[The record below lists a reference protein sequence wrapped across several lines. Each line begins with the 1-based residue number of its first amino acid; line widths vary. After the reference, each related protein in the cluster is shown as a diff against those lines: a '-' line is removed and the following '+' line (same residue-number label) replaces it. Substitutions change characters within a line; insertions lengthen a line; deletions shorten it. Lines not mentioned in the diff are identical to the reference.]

1 MNDGNRK
8 PFFLLLSLAVLVL
21 DQWSKWWMDGHLDP
35 RHPVT
40 IVPNFLQ
47 LTHVRNPGV
56 AFGMFAAE
64 GLLATLA
71 LVAVGLAALAAIGL
85 YFHRTPPREASLL
98 LGLALVLGGAC
109 GNLLD
114 RVFAG
119 AVTDFVDLRI
129 GGHHWP
135 AFNVADS
142 AISVAVVLVVIDAFR
157 PRRVVSPPE
166 STA

>member
-1 MNDGNRK
+1 MNNGSRK
-8 PFFLLLSLAVLVL
+8 PFFLLLALAVLVL

-35 RHPVT
+35 RHPVA
-40 IVPNFLQ
+40 IVPDFLQ

-71 LVAVGLAALAAIGL
+71 LVAVGLAALGAIGL
-85 YFHRTPPREASLL
+85 YFRRTPPREESLL

-119 AVTDFVDLRI
+119 AVTDFVDLHI

-135 AFNVADS
+135 AFNVADG

-157 PRRVVSPPE
+157 PRRGVSLPE

>member
-1 MNDGNRK
+1 MNPASRK
-8 PFFLLLSLAVLVL
+8 PFYLLLSLAVLAL

-35 RHPVT
+35 RHPLT

-71 LVAVGLAALAAIGL
+71 LVAVGLAALGAIGL
-85 YFHRTPPREASLL
+85 LFRRTPPREVSLL

-119 AVTDFVDLRI
+119 AVTDFVDLHI

-142 AISVAVVLVVIDAFR
+142 AIVCGAALLILDELLR
-157 PRRVVSPPE
+157 MRKPG
-166 STA
+166 

>member
-1 MNDGNRK
+1 
-8 PFFLLLSLAVLVL
+8 
-21 DQWSKWWMDGHLDP
+21 
-35 RHPVT
+35 
-40 IVPNFLQ
+40 
-47 LTHVRNPGV
+47 V

-71 LVAVGLAALAAIGL
+71 LVAVGLAALGAIGL
-85 YFHRTPPREASLL
+85 YFRRTPPREESLL

-119 AVTDFVDLRI
+119 AVTDFVDLHI

-135 AFNVADS
+135 AFNVADG

-157 PRRVVSPPE
+157 PRRGVSLPE